1 MSLLCT
7 GIDTLAMAYLDDEL
21 AGEERRELELHLHD
35 CMACRKHVDT
45 EREEL
50 GVLRGKLAAPP
61 APDLLRARIGRALDA
76 EDAASARD
84 QRRRWS
90 QWILPGAA
98 MTAAAAA
105 LAVFVAV
112 KPPGPA
118 QVGAVAQEAVRQHT
132 RSMPLEVQG
141 ASTGPWLH
149 EHFTP
154 SVEPPQFAT
163 PGIRLVGARLTA
175 VNGHDGALLA
185 YDVALG
191 DARFG
196 LSALVIRDARTE
208 DLAGGQELQVG
219 NRTLHVMESDGLT
232 AVTFIDTDHMGYAF
246 MSDRLS
252 ADELVRLVVSTDL
265 IGRVQQGR

>member
-1 MSLLCT
+1 MSLCT
-7 GIDTLAMAYLDDEL
+7 SIDTLAMAFLDDEL
-21 AGEERRELELHLHD
+21 AGEERRELELHIHD
-35 CMACRKHVDT
+35 CAACRKHVET

-50 GVLRGKLAAPP
+50 GLLRGKLAAPP
-61 APDLLRARIGRALDA
+61 APDLLRARIARSLDA
-76 EDAASARD
+76 EDVVATRD

-90 QWILPGAA
+90 QWVLPGSAIL
-98 MTAAAAA
+98 AAAAA
-105 LAVFVAV
+105 LLVFVAG

-118 QVGAVAQEAVRQHT
+118 GVGAVAQEGMRQHE

-154 SVEPPQFAT
+154 SVEPPTFTA

-185 YDVALG
+185 YDVRLA
-191 DARFG
+191 DARIG
-196 LSALVIRDARTE
+196 LTALVIRDVRPE
-208 DLAGGQELQVG
+208 ELDGGQEIQVG
-219 NRTLHVMESDGLT
+219 NRVLHVMESGGKT
-232 AVTFIDTDHMGYAF
+232 AVTFIDSDRMGYAF

-252 ADELVRLVVSTDL
+252 PDELVRLVVSTDL

>member
-1 MSLLCT
+1 M
-7 GIDTLAMAYLDDEL
+7 I
-21 AGEERRELELHLHD
+21 
-35 CMACRKHVDT
+35 
-45 EREEL
+45 
-50 GVLRGKLAAPP
+50 
-61 APDLLRARIGRALDA
+61 
-76 EDAASARD
+76 
-84 QRRRWS
+84 
-90 QWILPGAA
+90 
-98 MTAAAAA
+98 AAAAA
-105 LAVFVAV
+105 LAVFVTV

-141 ASTGPWLH
+141 ASTGPWLR

-154 SVEPPQFAT
+154 SVEVPKFTQ

-196 LSALVIRDARTE
+196 LSALVIRNASSE
-208 DLAGGQELQVG
+208 DLSGGQEIQVG
-219 NRTLHVMESDGLT
+219 NRVLHVMDSDGLT

-252 ADELVRLVVSTDL
+252 TNDLVQLVVSTDL